1 MTSGKRSFGDVSSIK
16 SDSQSSVENL
26 RDLTS
31 SDESIK
37 RSRGDE
43 VLLNVLLDSCI
54 NCNQVDTALELFES
68 IDSGSFFKP
77 DEVTFN
83 TLIKGCAQ
91 DKRLHKALELFEL
104 MRCEDY
110 NLKPNDVTYNSLID
124 VCIRCDRPDRAWQLF
139 HQMAKDGLKP
149 DNYTCS
155 TLVKGVMPDQAYWQM
170 FSKVG
175 HRWKHQEK
183 FVC

>member
-1 MTSGKRSFGDVSSIK
+1 VDVSSIK
-16 SDSQSSVENL
+16 TDSQASSKLIESI

-31 SDESIK
+31 SEEPRRAK
-37 RSRGDE
+37 GDE

-68 IDSGSFFKP
+68 IDSHSFFKP

-83 TLIKGCAQ
+83 TLIKGCAIE
-91 DKRLHKALELFEL
+91 KRLSKALWLFDL
-104 MRCEDY
+104 MRSSY
-110 NLKPNDVTYNSLID
+110 KLQPNDVTYNSLID
-124 VCIRCDRPDRAWQLF
+124 VCIRCDKPEKAWSLF

-155 TLVKGVMPDQAYWQM
+155 TLVKGVMPD
-170 FSKVG
+170 
-175 HRWKHQEK
+175 
-183 FVC
+183 